1 MLLKKKLNVQLKNKM
16 QKMNFKFII
25 LFISLAF
32 SIHAKAQKVLS
43 TQEAVTLTL
52 ENNYGIKIASN
63 TVEIAENNS
72 SVLNSGY
79 LPTLTANSGATYNLD
94 NTEAIFSNGNITNLN
109 SAESSRYNAS
119 VNLNYTL
126 FDGLGRYY
134 NYKRLKEEKQLTE
147 LDARETIENTMLQL
161 FSVYYNVAQLSQN
174 TDAISQTL
182 NISKDRLKRAEYQFD
197 YGQSTKLGVLNA
209 QVDINN
215 DSINYI
221 NLKQQL
227 KNSKRDLNVILGNSG
242 DINFEVDTLINF
254 VLNLN
259 KADLLNKVKDN
270 NVTLLQIRKN
280 LVINEYNVKTW
291 KSDFLPTL
299 GLTGSYGWNKN
310 NNNAASFLETSTNT
324 GLSGGLNLSWN
335 LFDGGGTITRVKNAK
350 INLENQQLQKE
361 QIIIDIERNFENAW
375 DDFQNKLVI
384 FNVQVENI
392 ITSKNNFE
400 RTQEKFKLG
409 QATSIEFRQAQLNLL
424 NSELSRNQAKY
435 DAKLAEL
442 LVLQISGELLNLEF

>member
-16 QKMNFKFII
+16 QKTNFKFII